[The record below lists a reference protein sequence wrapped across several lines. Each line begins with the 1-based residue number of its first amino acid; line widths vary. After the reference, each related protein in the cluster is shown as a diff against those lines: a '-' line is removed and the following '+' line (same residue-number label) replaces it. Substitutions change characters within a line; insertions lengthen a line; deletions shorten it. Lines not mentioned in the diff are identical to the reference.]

1 MAYSQVD
8 PRIGEAGINP
18 AERNTMAIQAGFTGY
33 EDYLSKRGS
42 TQQGFGGGLQSAI
55 DQSKQ
60 IVEPAAQAMRAE
72 KVPLKERYEG
82 ILKQILSGQERAE
95 TRQTLT
101 TGQEMGKGGIL
112 PSSGFF
118 QQEMTRGLE
127 PITREYT
134 GMYKEAGTQRE
145 SDLRAIDSAIAQ
157 LYAQAGQA
165 GMTAGLTQQQNAI
178 TNALERARQALQQRQ
193 YEEVTL
199 PESQYALT
207 KPHYP
212 PKTGGEGNGKNYYN
226 DGFEWVV

>member
-1 MAYSQVD
+1 MAYTPVD
-8 PRIGEAGINP
+8 PRIGEADINP
-18 AERNTMAIQAGFTGY
+18 ADRNAMAIQAGYTGY
-33 EDYLSKRGS
+33 EDYLNNRAT
-42 TQQGFGGGLQSAI
+42 TQQGGGGLQSAI
-55 DQSKQ
+55 QQSQQ

-72 KVPLKERYEG
+72 KEPLKERYEG

-101 TGQEMGKGGIL
+101 TGQEMGKRGIL

-199 PESQYALT
+199 PESKYAVG
-207 KPHYP
+207 KPHY
-212 PKTGGEGNGKNYYN
+212 KSETGGEGNGKNYYN